1 MHRQQVERLSEAGQC
16 LNDGYPEPFVWTADP
31 DNLIAAARRG
41 YQNVRFDPLV
51 TFRRKIE
58 VVGVVVNS
66 ARQGKT
72 RRG

>member
-51 TFRRKIE
+51 GPDDRCGLRPVQVTPTQRI
-58 VVGVVVNS
+58 
-66 ARQGKT
+66 
-72 RRG
+72 